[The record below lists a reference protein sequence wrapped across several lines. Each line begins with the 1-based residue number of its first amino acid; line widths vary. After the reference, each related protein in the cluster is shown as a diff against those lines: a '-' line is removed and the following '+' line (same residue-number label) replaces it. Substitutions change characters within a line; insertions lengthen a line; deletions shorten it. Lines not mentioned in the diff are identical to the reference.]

1 MTRRTLH
8 RLVVVARFRFRFPL
22 LIVNLLLLLFVVV
35 LIDGR
40 GLIGHKGEYTL
51 CSHQPLIRGS
61 PSLLLQMLLLQFIF
75 LVALL
80 LLLLLFK
87 IICLSL
93 SLVPLKSL
101 WRGLLSHFSSLT
113 RRRECGLCSPSERA
127 GVDVNTIDRKITE
140 TPVVVAAVTVLLLTP
155 WSPPQTPPNSL
166 RLQPSRRPGQPPFFP
181 Q

>member
-8 RLVVVARFRFRFPL
+8 RLVVVVVRFRFRFPL
-22 LIVNLLLLLFVVV
+22 LIVSLLLLFVFVFV

-40 GLIGHKGEYTL
+40 ELIEHKDEYTL

-75 LVALL
+75 LVA

-140 TPVVVAAVTVLLLTP
+140 TPVVAAAVTVLLLTP